1 MNTSL
6 RSVQAV
12 RRNRSSI
19 KEQKLA
25 NKKFKLIIMSKKLFF
40 GMIAFVFFN
49 TVSFGQTKDEKAVA
63 DAVEQLRIGMVDGNK
78 ALLEKL
84 TDEKLSY
91 GHSGGHIDDK
101 KEFVDKLT
109 NGSSDFVTIDL
120 SEQTISIS
128 DKVAIVRHTLNAK
141 TNDGG
146 KPAEVHLKV
155 LLIWQ
160 KGKGGWKLLA
170 RQAIKITQ

>member
-1 MNTSL
+1 MNGAS
-6 RSVQAV
+6 Q
-12 RRNRSSI
+12 
-19 KEQKLA
+19 QKFDQGTKVDKQ
-25 NKKFKLIIMSKKLFF
+25 NFKLITMNKKLFF

-160 KGKGGWKLLA
+160 KGKDGWKLLA
-170 RQAIKITQ
+170 RQAIKVTT